1 MREPAPRTSPPHSR
15 FTWSSGGLRILAR
28 MYPDRIAVAAF
39 WIVMVVIG
47 LFGFL
52 EILELV
58 SRGAA

>member
-1 MREPAPRTSPPHSR
+1 
-15 FTWSSGGLRILAR
+15 